1 MSTESR
7 FTELRTTGKVGESDL
22 GVGQI
27 GGFVVDI
34 LSGGE
39 GNRRFNLEVKKKR
52 SFFVGKKI

>member
-1 MSTESR
+1 M
-7 FTELRTTGKVGESDL
+7 GESDL